1 MPLRLCLIGSALIS
15 LGSPPC
21 PLCSR
26 DTSFCS
32 ESQKN
37 FDSRPLHRL
46 LWNLV
51 SNTFPT
57 LLLIVLLIL
66 QSLKQNSSSSLLED
80 LLSPLSIPIIS
91 CHYVLSCMFTSFPPS
106 AKNMLSICSMPSSC
120 LSELWRIYGD
130 CRQGPCS
137 CGAYT
142 LEGKADRRAFSP
154 VIKSSHGKCQMAK
167 IPESCSTLDRV
178 L

>member
-15 LGSPPC
+15 LCSPPC

-26 DTSFCS
+26 HTSFCS

-37 FDSRPLHRL
+37 SFHSRPVHRL
-46 LWNLV
+46 RWNLV

-57 LLLIVLLIL
+57 FLLIVFLIL

-80 LLSPLSIPIIS
+80 LLSTFSIPIIG
-91 CHYVLSCMFTSFPPS
+91 CHYVFSCIFTSFPPS

-130 CRQGPCS
+130 CRQDL
-137 CGAYT
+137 ALVEFT
-142 LEGKADRRAFSP
+142 LLRGRQTGEHS
-154 VIKSSHGKCQMAK
+154 VQ
-167 IPESCSTLDRV
+167 
-178 L
+178 